1 MPFDQDAAAAQAPQR
16 PSVPDARPQSTR
28 TTVVGGLSDGVS
40 MSHVLAIPRAGNLP
54 DKPRILIV
62 KVSSLGDVVHNMP
75 LVYDLRARW
84 PGCEIDWVVE
94 EGYADLVRLLPEV
107 GHVIPFALRRWRKRF
122 YTGEVW
128 REIGAFRRALQA
140 RAYDAVIETQGLV
153 KTAVVA
159 RVATRA
165 SGAPVIGLGNATRGS
180 GYEPAARLFYTDPVR
195 VPRQTHSVRRSRL
208 LGAALTGLMPTEPPR
223 FFGDSARTLHVADA
237 LWTDLPA
244 RYAVCFHATAGK
256 KKRWPASHW
265 HALGQRLRAE
275 GLDVLLPWGSESERV
290 AAHDIAAGIPGA
302 RVLPRFS
309 VMQGFGLINRAD
321 VVIGVDTGLVH
332 IAAALC
338 RPTVEIYTATWR
350 WKTEGYWSDRIVNVG
365 DDGEVPSVD
374 EVHAATLRVRAI
386 DGGGGVGGIGSIGGV
401 SGLAGGVD
409 SSVGPDAAGVR

>member
-1 MPFDQDAAAAQAPQR
+1 MPFDQDAADAQAPQR
-16 PSVPDARPQSTR
+16 SSVSDATPRAVLTS
-28 TTVVGGLSDGVS
+28 GSDGAIVS
-40 MSHVLAIPRAGNLP
+40 QTAVAGAANLP

-107 GHVIPFALRRWRKRF
+107 GNVIPFALRRWRKRF
-122 YTGEVW
+122 YTGQVW

-140 RAYDAVIETQGLV
+140 RAYDAVVETQGLV

-165 SGAPVIGLGNATRGS
+165 AGAPVIGLGNATQGS

-195 VPRQTHSVRRSRL
+195 VPLQTHSVRRSRW
-208 LGAALTGLMPTEPPR
+208 LGSALTGLAPTEPPR
-223 FFGDSARTLHVADA
+223 FFGEGARSLHVDDP
-237 LWTDLPA
+237 LWADLPA
-244 RYAVCFHATAGK
+244 RYAVCFHATAGR
-256 KKRWPASHW
+256 KKRWPVSDW

-275 GLDVLLPWGSESERV
+275 GLDVLLPWGSESER
-290 AAHDIAAGIPGA
+290 AAAQEIAAGIPGA

-309 VMQGFGLINRAD
+309 VMQGFGLINRAE

-365 DDGEVPSVD
+365 DDGVVPSVD
-374 EVHAATLRVRAI
+374 EVYAAALHVRA
-386 DGGGGVGGIGSIGGV
+386 VGGD
-401 SGLAGGVD
+401 VD
-409 SSVGPDAAGVR
+409 GDTGPDAAGMH